1 MQRLVTDKKG
11 FTLIEL
17 LVSMLVL
24 SLGMMAML
32 DGIGNYI
39 RINID
44 NSMRNE
50 AMRIAETTLETLRN
64 SRFDDVQAGSV
75 VIPATEQRRF
85 RNIAVTY
92 NVNWVRQNL
101 SIVNGS
107 PVSVAIQV
115 NVTWTHRG
123 VNHRHDAATIMST
136 EV

>member
-1 MQRLVTDKKG
+1 MRHLVTNKKG

-50 AMRIAETTLETLRN
+50 AVRIAETTLETLRN

-85 RNIAVTY
+85 RNINVTY
-92 NVNWVRQNL
+92 SVNWVRQNL
-101 SIVNGS
+101 SVVNGS
-107 PVSVAIQV
+107 TVSVAIQV